1 MCVYTDR
8 DRSTKIFC
16 EFSPP
21 PRKSRSAGGFS
32 NRRVPTPT
40 PTRDP
45 AVCATKIGFVSPG
58 NTATGAAAT
67 GSRVSQSSSSDV
79 GRSAEPSGR
88 VKRGRADVE
97 SSFSLSLCVSLWLSG
112 ILSLSLSLSRRVG
125 PGADE
130 EEGIGNRI
138 KSNQSIG
145 ATTTTTTKT
154 GGRIVPA
161 ARGTG
166 ACPRRPRSATGTTTT
181 NRDEGHRGLEVRT
194 TTTAA
199 VRGDFVGDSPSEATR
214 DGSRGR
220 VKTMGTKKDASAA
233 AMSASAP
240 SIANVAEI
248 SAETDAGARERVRF
262 YELCSPRMLGQW
274 LDDRT
279 CVVSVR
285 GGARALRGAGEE
297 MMRYLRDRL
306 GVVMELDAKR
316 ERVLISHSV
325 STVVIEAARI
335 LHLQLEQAK
344 LDDEAAAGLP
354 DTPTPTTFETG
365 AFSPSSTDDAV
376 VAEVM
381 REIDATALEEL
392 RRRME
397 SKRAT
402 RARLIETLGEP
413 RVTCHLQ
420 PIELENTLVRVRL
433 PRKKS
438 FNETKRYAI
447 GVALRAVASFS
458 PSTGKPTWIFQCD
471 MGGAKPI
478 ETDVIYLSNDAITIP
493 EVCRLI
499 ISRRNAVYEPK
510 DVVDEL
516 LPPASEAPASA

>member
-1 MCVYTDR
+1 M
-8 DRSTKIFC
+8 
-16 EFSPP
+16 
-21 PRKSRSAGGFS
+21 
-32 NRRVPTPT
+32 
-40 PTRDP
+40 
-45 AVCATKIGFVSPG
+45 
-58 NTATGAAAT
+58 
-67 GSRVSQSSSSDV
+67 
-79 GRSAEPSGR
+79 
-88 VKRGRADVE
+88 
-97 SSFSLSLCVSLWLSG
+97 
-112 ILSLSLSLSRRVG
+112 
-125 PGADE
+125 
-130 EEGIGNRI
+130 
-138 KSNQSIG
+138 
-145 ATTTTTTKT
+145 
-154 GGRIVPA
+154 
-161 ARGTG
+161 
-166 ACPRRPRSATGTTTT
+166 
-181 NRDEGHRGLEVRT
+181 RT